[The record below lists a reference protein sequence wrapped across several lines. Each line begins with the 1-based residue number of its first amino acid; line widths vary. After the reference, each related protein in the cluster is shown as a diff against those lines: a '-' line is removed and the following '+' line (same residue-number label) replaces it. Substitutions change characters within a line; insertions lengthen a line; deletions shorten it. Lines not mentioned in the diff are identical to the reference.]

1 MRTNNCK
8 KCHGCMWFD
17 KCQEREDFDI
27 SDNNACDYYDAGD
40 DVADTLE
47 YEADVAER
55 EEYYDELVVE
65 QRY

>member
-1 MRTNNCK
+1 
-8 KCHGCMWFD
+8 MWFD
-17 KCQEREDFDI
+17 KCQEREDSDI
-27 SDNNACDYYDAGD
+27 SDNNACDYYDSGD

-55 EEYYDELVVE
+55 EGYYDELVAE